1 MQDDFQLLKWDGWET
16 ILFSKVI
23 DGIVQEP
30 IVKECKARLQDKY
43 QTAQKLGKEVNN
55 HKWFIAQNKYRE
67 NALKLVIY

>member
-1 MQDDFQLLKWDGWET
+1 M
-16 ILFSKVI
+16 
-23 DGIVQEP
+23 QEP